1 MKRPLPPFLTE
12 QHKTVIHLRDVHGY
26 RFRQIGEKLGVS
38 RGRAH
43 VIYREGR
50 WRRDNWPE
58 CFHGLTCRT
67 VQMLANLCLK
77 NREEVMAEVVSG
89 RLTVK
94 RGPRKHGKKMQMEIL
109 SWLGLPEV

>member
-1 MKRPLPPFLTE
+1 MKKTIPPLLTE
-12 QHKTVIHLRDVHGY
+12 RHKTAIHLREVHGY

-38 RGRAH
+38 AGWAR
-43 VIYREGR
+43 VIYREGLFR
-50 WRRDNWPE
+50 IRGTPE

-67 VQMLANLCLK
+67 VQMLENLCLK
-77 NREEVMAEVVSG
+77 NREEVLAAVGSG

-94 RGPRKHGKKMQMEIL
+94 RGPRNYGKKMRMEIL